1 MITAVLA
8 DKYGTMLLLEFLLL
22 PTENFE
28 NEGRNGKNKPFN
40 KDPPPANAHPPEAP
54 VMLVYELSICNHLH
68 VDIRASAL
76 WAPQTLR
83 RIGLLVGGAGLLRVG
98 LLIGLL
104 LRNLLPIFRRAL
116 ILIVIHVFSLSF
128 NIFTLSGYF
137 LLLIFNP
144 FRV

>member
-1 MITAVLA
+1 
-8 DKYGTMLLLEFLLL
+8 
-22 PTENFE
+22 
-28 NEGRNGKNKPFN
+28 
-40 KDPPPANAHPPEAP
+40 
-54 VMLVYELSICNHLH
+54 MLVYELSICNHLH

-104 LRNLLPIFRRAL
+104 RNLLPIFRRAL

-128 NIFTLSGYF
+128 NIFTLSGHF
-137 LLLIFNP
+137 QC
-144 FRV
+144 